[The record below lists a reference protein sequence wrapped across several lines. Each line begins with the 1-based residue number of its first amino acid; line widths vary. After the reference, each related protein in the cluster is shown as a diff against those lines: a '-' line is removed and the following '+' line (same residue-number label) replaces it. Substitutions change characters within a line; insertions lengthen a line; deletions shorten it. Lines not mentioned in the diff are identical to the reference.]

1 MTRWVWE
8 FWRTRYRL
16 LGCQYRNLWQRRT
29 GSYQLLEV
37 FSCLIHLRIDDLSE
51 ARDRELI
58 GPVGVVDDAQGAKGE
73 FIVCGGGLQEESY
86 HFVVVPVAESE
97 FLLVPTPASENATRE
112 LCVFEDV
119 HEPVVSE
126 PLGQVEPQLS
136 TEDFELRTVDML
148 VGDPVPVLLVDIVTD
163 LVSLQLLIVGQKK
176 WSVDLVFDQADL
188 GKIQYRCLCGGVV
201 LLWTV
206 DRKHLRDSVRVSSC
220 VVEASPHDHI
230 IDASREVS
238 VRLLVQIHLCDSV
251 FHHGPIFF
259 GSLFTLPPQQ
269 IRVSYGFGLPGQ
281 EFHV

>member
-97 FLLVPTPASENATRE
+97 FLLVPSPACENATGE
-112 LCVFEDV
+112 LGVFEDV

-136 TEDFELRTVDML
+136 SEDFELRTVDVL
-148 VGDPVPVLLVDIVTD
+148 VGDPVAVLLVDIVTD
-163 LVSLQLLIVGQKK
+163 LVPLQLLIIGQKK
-176 WSVDLVFDQADL
+176 WSVDLVFYEADL
-188 GKIQYRCLCGGVV
+188 EKVQYRSFSGQVILPWPVN
-201 LLWTV
+201 
-206 DRKHLRDSVRVSSC
+206 RKYLQEPVHVSFC
-220 VVEASPHDHI
+220 VVQASPHDHI

-238 VRLLVQIHLCDSV
+238 VC
-251 FHHGPIFF
+251 F
-259 GSLFTLPPQQ
+259 
-269 IRVSYGFGLPGQ
+269 
-281 EFHV
+281 